1 MATNNIK
8 STSEQKKPAVEL
20 AVFNL
25 ESITEVTDLQLI
37 AKQIQQYLFVRGKT
51 NLEQLQTH
59 AHIPTVAN
67 IFALTGSVLDLL
79 LYITDK
85 KTGDAGTQQTAL
97 LAANLIG
104 LFLEPNNQAH
114 VRMPL
119 KEYWEQLDLAKLCW
133 NFKFLSY

>member
-59 AHIPTVAN
+59 AYIPTVAN

-85 KTGDAGTQQTAL
+85 KTGDAGIQQTAL
-97 LAANLIG
+97 LVGIVTGKQIG
-104 LFLEPNNQAH
+104 RAH
-114 VRMPL
+114 V
-119 KEYWEQLDLAKLCW
+119 
-133 NFKFLSY
+133 